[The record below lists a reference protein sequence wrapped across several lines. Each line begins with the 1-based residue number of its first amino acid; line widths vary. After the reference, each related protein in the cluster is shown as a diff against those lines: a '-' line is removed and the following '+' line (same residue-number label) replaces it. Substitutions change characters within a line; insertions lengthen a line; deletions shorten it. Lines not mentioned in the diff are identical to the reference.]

1 MAELDF
7 QAPFFNFYRFR
18 KFNPLNNTM
27 IKNIL
32 RCAFVFL
39 VVSCSNEKTDGS
51 QIVEKAAKN
60 TESNFP
66 IKRLNNSQ
74 DILDGIY
81 AEYIKNHKDLQ
92 NIESEVSDIQNDKQ
106 LVIKIYNDVIGNSE
120 DYYKS
125 AEYRAK
131 WIRDSATKKEILSLL
146 RNSEESY
153 FLKTKRLDEL
163 KREISQNYFEIN
175 NWYDAFKI
183 RKTLGEIEKYQNEH
197 PLKADSLENFIRK
210 QENIINKLKTLK

>member
-1 MAELDF
+1 
-7 QAPFFNFYRFR
+7 
-18 KFNPLNNTM
+18 M

-92 NIESEVSDIQNDKQ
+92 KLESEVSHIQNDKQ
-106 LVIKIYNDVIGNSE
+106 LIIEIYNDVIGNSE

-163 KREISQNYFEIN
+163 KRKISHNYFEIY

-183 RKTLGEIEKYQNEH
+183 RKTLREIEKYQNEH
-197 PLKADSLENFIRK
+197 PLKADSLENFMRK

>member
-1 MAELDF
+1 
-7 QAPFFNFYRFR
+7 
-18 KFNPLNNTM
+18 M
-27 IKNIL
+27 IKNII
-32 RCAFVFL
+32 RCAFIFL
-39 VVSCSNEKTDGS
+39 IVSCSNEKTDES

-66 IKRLNNSQ
+66 IKRLSNSQ

-106 LVIKIYNDVIGNSE
+106 LVTKIYNDVIGNSE

-131 WIRDSATKKEILSLL
+131 SIRDSAIKREILSLI
-146 RNSEESY
+146 RNSKQNY
-153 FLKTKRLDEL
+153 FVKIKRIDDL
-163 KREISQNYFEIN
+163 KREINQNYFEIY
-175 NWYDAFKI
+175 NWHNVFKI
-183 RKTLGEIEKYQNEH
+183 RKTLGEIEKYQNAH
-197 PLKADSLENFIRK
+197 PLETDSLENFIRK

>member
-7 QAPFFNFYRFR
+7 QAPFFYFYRFR

-106 LVIKIYNDVIGNSE
+106 LVTKIYNDVIGNSE

-163 KREISQNYFEIN
+163 KRKISQNYFEIY
-175 NWYDAFKI
+175 NWYDVFKI